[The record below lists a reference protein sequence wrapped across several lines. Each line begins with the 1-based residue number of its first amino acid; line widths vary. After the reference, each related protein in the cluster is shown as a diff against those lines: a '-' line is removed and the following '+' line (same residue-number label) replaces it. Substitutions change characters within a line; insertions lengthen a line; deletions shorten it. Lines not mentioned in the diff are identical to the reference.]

1 MRQLLLA
8 LLLVC
13 TAVTGALPDL
23 VTYEGGARPL
33 TSWQDNGKTQGS
45 SRTTGELEELDA
57 TRRTSQRERP
67 DFGLKLSSA
76 LPKTGSWDNMSDW
89 RVLPQPRRSCSDYAG
104 AYVSILSG
112 EAAIE
117 QALCVHR
124 QLNRWGAT
132 CPYLVFHDD
141 QPGYELSPAAV
152 GRLKSALGPAHV
164 RPASALY
171 EQTNITRGMRENV
184 TRTIRRSAH
193 STAGRRL
200 LQGSA
205 EKRYM
210 FFGTVTKVCLL
221 MLEGYQRI
229 VFLDLDVVLLEPLD
243 ALIAMQMPLTTYFA
257 GVGLGGHCPFALRS
271 NEPFNF
277 GVGVLKPSKRLF
289 TGLMR
294 RLCWWFDYRHQDPQ
308 FRALFGSACA
318 TFYPA
323 GGPTKVKGNVQT
335 FSKVCEKGRT
345 DQSLFNQQIRGNYMR
360 LPYGYNAI
368 PTRWRKPPPVRNASA
383 VAVMHFTG
391 DPKPWATLS
400 ARKAAANP
408 IHAISSKLWK
418 EACAPLAVNPIET
431 SLRINVLA
439 SQLLGR
445 RWV

>member
-1 MRQLLLA
+1 M
-8 LLLVC
+8 
-13 TAVTGALPDL
+13 
-23 VTYEGGARPL
+23 
-33 TSWQDNGKTQGS
+33 
-45 SRTTGELEELDA
+45 
-57 TRRTSQRERP
+57 
-67 DFGLKLSSA
+67 
-76 LPKTGSWDNMSDW
+76 
-89 RVLPQPRRSCSDYAG
+89 
-104 AYVSILSG
+104 
-112 EAAIE
+112 
-117 QALCVHR
+117 HR
-124 QLNRWGAT
+124 QLNRWGPT

-141 QPGYELSPAAV
+141 YPGYELSSAAV

-171 EQTNITRGMRENV
+171 TQTNITRGNQENV
-184 TRTIRRSAH
+184 TRTKRRSAH
-193 STAGRRL
+193 AAGRRL

-210 FFGTVTKVCLL
+210 FFGTVTKACLL

-229 VFLDLDVVLLEPLD
+229 VFLDLDVVLLAPLD
-243 ALIAMQMPLTTYFA
+243 ALIAMQMPLRTYFA
-257 GVGLGGHCPFALRS
+257 GVGLGGHCPFALHK

-277 GVGVLKPSKRLF
+277 GVGVLRPSKLLF
-289 TGLMR
+289 NGLMR
-294 RLCWWFDYRHQDPQ
+294 RLCWWFDYRNRDPQ

-323 GGPTKVKGNVQT
+323 GGPRKVTGNVKT

-383 VAVMHFTG
+383 VAVVHFTG
-391 DPKPWATLS
+391 DPKPWAKLS
-400 ARKAAANP
+400 ARERAANP
-408 IHAISSKLWK
+408 IHAISSKLWE
-418 EACAPLAVNPIET
+418 EACAPNSIET
-431 SLRINVLA
+431 SLRMNALA

>member
-1 MRQLLLA
+1 M
-8 LLLVC
+8 
-13 TAVTGALPDL
+13 
-23 VTYEGGARPL
+23 
-33 TSWQDNGKTQGS
+33 
-45 SRTTGELEELDA
+45 
-57 TRRTSQRERP
+57 
-67 DFGLKLSSA
+67 
-76 LPKTGSWDNMSDW
+76 
-89 RVLPQPRRSCSDYAG
+89 
-104 AYVSILSG
+104 
-112 EAAIE
+112 
-117 QALCVHR
+117 HR
-124 QLNRWGAT
+124 QLNRWGPT

-141 QPGYELSPAAV
+141 QPGYELSSAAV
-152 GRLKSALGPAHV
+152 GRLKSALGPSHV

-171 EQTNITRGMRENV
+171 TQTNITRGTRENV
-184 TRTIRRSAH
+184 TRTMRRSAH
-193 STAGRRL
+193 AAGRRL

-210 FFGTVTKVCLL
+210 FFGTVTKAYLL
-221 MLEGYQRI
+221 MLKGYQRI
-229 VFLDLDVVLLEPLD
+229 VFLDLDVVLLAPLD

-277 GVGVLKPSKRLF
+277 GIGVLRPSKLLF
-289 TGLMR
+289 NGLMR
-294 RLCWWFDYRHQDPQ
+294 RLCWWFDYRNQDPQ

-318 TFYPA
+318 RFYPA
-323 GGPTKVKGNVQT
+323 GGPTKVKGNVRT
-335 FSKVCEKGRT
+335 FNKVCEKGRT

-383 VAVMHFTG
+383 VAVIHFTG

-400 ARKAAANP
+400 ARERAADP
-408 IHAISSKLWK
+408 IHAVSSKLWE

-431 SLRINVLA
+431 SLRMNVLA